1 MAALFNYYLTK
12 KYDFRES
19 IKKSMIAGA
28 LQVSG
33 YTSNAKTYLK
43 YIEQL
48 SKSIKIKI
56 INYNG

>member
-1 MAALFNYYLTK
+1 MKMVQEILWRALFNYYFTK

-33 YTSNAKTYLK
+33 YTSNKKTYLK
-43 YIEQL
+43 NIDT
-48 SKSIKIKI
+48 IV
-56 INYNG
+56 